1 MMIKQSPQ
9 TLPINPRK
17 LALLLSIMVAIMPFS
32 TDIYLSSVPQ
42 MAISLHADIHLIEQS
57 LSSFMFGVALG
68 QLMGGALSDIKGRKI
83 IALIGLSVYLMST
96 IAIIFVDSSRELLFW
111 RWIQAMGGGMA
122 TVTVGATVRD
132 FFYGNAAARMFATI
146 GIITLIAPL
155 GAPMLGTGLAALG
168 GWRSIFIFLVIYALV
183 VMICIWHFMP
193 RAKMPSQPL
202 NSQIFHKIKQ
212 NFVLVFRERESLGF
226 MFFQTA
232 GFAAMFV
239 FLTESSFVYM
249 NLYGLSSHQYSW
261 AFGANV
267 ITMMGF
273 NRITAYRLRTTPS
286 KNILLS
292 GVILQL
298 ICNLLM
304 TIVVWG
310 MDKPPFFLLLVLIMF
325 SIGSQGLVGSNTQ
338 ACFMSYFREV
348 AGSANAVLGTMQFLI
363 AAMVGWLTTLLHN
376 GSMHIMPTMMLIS
389 TGLGAVLLWAFSG
402 SAWRRKR

>member
-1 MMIKQSPQ
+1 MVDQSSRP
-9 TLPINPRK
+9 LSINPRK

-42 MAISLHADIHLIEQS
+42 MAVSLHADIHLIEQS

-68 QLMGGALSDIKGRKI
+68 QLMGGSLSDIKGRKI
-83 IALIGLSVYLMST
+83 IALIGLSVYLLSS
-96 IAIIFVDSSRELLFW
+96 IAIIFVDSAQELLFW

-132 FFYGNAAARMFATI
+132 FFHGNAAARMFATI
-146 GIITLIAPL
+146 GIITLVAPL
-155 GAPMLGTGLAALG
+155 GAPMLGTALAALG
-168 GWRSIFIFLVIYALV
+168 GWRSIFVFLVFYALV
-183 VMICIWHFMP
+183 VMICIWQFMP
-193 RAKMPSQPL
+193 RANMQIQPL
-202 NSQIFHKIKQ
+202 DSRVFGKIKR
-212 NFVLVFRERESLGF
+212 NFVLVFQERESLGF

-267 ITMMGF
+267 ITMMMF
-273 NRITAYRLRTTPS
+273 NRITAYRLRTTPA

-292 GVILQL
+292 GVVLQL
-298 ICNLLM
+298 FCNILL

-310 MDKPPFFLLLVLIMF
+310 LDKPPFFLLLLLIMF

-363 AAMVGWLTTLLHN
+363 AATVGWLTTLLHN
-376 GSMHIMPTMMLIS
+376 GTMRVMPTMMLIS
-389 TGLGAVLLWAFSG
+389 TSLGAVLLWAFSR
-402 SAWRRKR
+402 SAWHKHR

>member
-1 MMIKQSPQ
+1 MVDQSSRP
-9 TLPINPRK
+9 LSINPRK

-42 MAISLHADIHLIEQS
+42 MAVSLHADIHLIEQS

-68 QLMGGALSDIKGRKI
+68 QLMGGSLSDIKGRKI
-83 IALIGLSVYLMST
+83 IALIGLSVYLLSS
-96 IAIIFVDSSRELLFW
+96 IAIIFVDSAQELLFW

-132 FFYGNAAARMFATI
+132 FFHGNAAARMFATI
-146 GIITLIAPL
+146 GIITLVAPL
-155 GAPMLGTGLAALG
+155 GAPMLGTALAALG
-168 GWRSIFIFLVIYALV
+168 GWRSIFVFLVFYALV
-183 VMICIWHFMP
+183 VMICIWQFMP
-193 RAKMPSQPL
+193 RANMQIQPL
-202 NSQIFHKIKQ
+202 DSRVFGKIKR

-232 GFAAMFV
+232 GFVAMFV

-267 ITMMGF
+267 ITMMMF
-273 NRITAYRLRTTPS
+273 NRITAYRLRTTPA

-292 GVILQL
+292 GVVLQL
-298 ICNLLM
+298 FCNILL

-310 MDKPPFFLLLVLIMF
+310 LDKPPFFLLLLLIMF

-363 AAMVGWLTTLLHN
+363 AATVGWLTTLLHN
-376 GSMHIMPTMMLIS
+376 GTMRVMPTMMLIS
-389 TGLGAVLLWAFSG
+389 TSLGAVLLWAFSR
-402 SAWRRKR
+402 SAWHKHR

>member
-1 MMIKQSPQ
+1 MVDQSSRP
-9 TLPINPRK
+9 LSINPRK

-42 MAISLHADIHLIEQS
+42 MAVSLHADIHLIEQS

-68 QLMGGALSDIKGRKI
+68 QLMGGSLSDIKGRKI
-83 IALIGLSVYLMST
+83 IALIGLSVYLLSS
-96 IAIIFVDSSRELLFW
+96 IAIIFVDSAQELLFW

-132 FFYGNAAARMFATI
+132 FFHGNAAARMFATI
-146 GIITLIAPL
+146 GIITLVAPL
-155 GAPMLGTGLAALG
+155 GAPMLGTALAALG
-168 GWRSIFIFLVIYALV
+168 GWRTIFVFLVFYALV
-183 VMICIWHFMP
+183 VMICIWQFMP
-193 RAKMPSQPL
+193 RANMQVQPL
-202 NSQIFHKIKQ
+202 DSRVFGKIKQ

-267 ITMMGF
+267 ITMMMF
-273 NRITAYRLRTTPS
+273 NRVTAYRLRTTPA

-292 GVILQL
+292 GVVLQL
-298 ICNLLM
+298 FCNILL

-310 MDKPPFFLLLVLIMF
+310 LDKPPFFLLLLLIMF

-363 AAMVGWLTTLLHN
+363 AATVGWLTTLLHN
-376 GSMHIMPTMMLIS
+376 GTMRVMPTMMLIS
-389 TGLGAVLLWAFSG
+389 TSLGAVLLWAFSR
-402 SAWRRKR
+402 SAWHKHR

>member
-1 MMIKQSPQ
+1 MVDQSSRP
-9 TLPINPRK
+9 LSINPRK

-42 MAISLHADIHLIEQS
+42 MAVSLHADIHLIEQS

-68 QLMGGALSDIKGRKI
+68 QLMGGSLSDIKGRKI
-83 IALIGLSVYLMST
+83 IALIGLSVYLLSS
-96 IAIIFVDSSRELLFW
+96 IAIIFVDSAQELLFW

-132 FFYGNAAARMFATI
+132 FFHGNAAARMFATI
-146 GIITLIAPL
+146 GIITLVAPL
-155 GAPMLGTGLAALG
+155 GAPMLGTALAALG
-168 GWRSIFIFLVIYALV
+168 GWRTIFVFLVFYALV
-183 VMICIWHFMP
+183 VMICIWQFMP
-193 RAKMPSQPL
+193 RANMQIQPL
-202 NSQIFHKIKQ
+202 DSRVFGKIKR

-267 ITMMGF
+267 ITMMMF
-273 NRITAYRLRTTPS
+273 NRITAYRLRTTPA

-292 GVILQL
+292 GVVLQL
-298 ICNLLM
+298 FCNILL

-310 MDKPPFFLLLVLIMF
+310 LDKPPFFLLLLLIMF

-363 AAMVGWLTTLLHN
+363 AATVGWLTTLLHN
-376 GSMHIMPTMMLIS
+376 GTMRVMPTMMLIS
-389 TGLGAVLLWAFSG
+389 TSLGAVLLWAFSR
-402 SAWRRKR
+402 SAWHKHR

>member
-1 MMIKQSPQ
+1 MVDQSSRP
-9 TLPINPRK
+9 LSINPRK

-42 MAISLHADIHLIEQS
+42 MAVSLHADIHLIEQS

-68 QLMGGALSDIKGRKI
+68 QLMGGSLSDIKGRKI
-83 IALIGLSVYLMST
+83 IALIGLSVYLLSS
-96 IAIIFVDSSRELLFW
+96 IAIIFVDSAQELLFW

-122 TVTVGATVRD
+122 TGTVGATVRD
-132 FFYGNAAARMFATI
+132 FFHGNAAARMFATI
-146 GIITLIAPL
+146 GIITLVAPL
-155 GAPMLGTGLAALG
+155 GAPMLGTALAALG
-168 GWRSIFIFLVIYALV
+168 GWRSIFVFLLFYALV
-183 VMICIWHFMP
+183 VMICIWQFMP
-193 RAKMPSQPL
+193 RANMQIQPL
-202 NSQIFHKIKQ
+202 DSRVFGKIKR

-267 ITMMGF
+267 ITMMMF
-273 NRITAYRLRTTPS
+273 NRITAYRLRTTPA

-292 GVILQL
+292 GVVLQL
-298 ICNLLM
+298 FCNILL

-310 MDKPPFFLLLVLIMF
+310 LDKPPFFLLLLLIMF

-363 AAMVGWLTTLLHN
+363 AATVGWLTTLLHN
-376 GSMHIMPTMMLIS
+376 GTMRVMPTMMLIS
-389 TGLGAVLLWAFSG
+389 TSLGAVLLWAFSR
-402 SAWRRKR
+402 SAWHKHR

>member
-1 MMIKQSPQ
+1 MVDQSSRP
-9 TLPINPRK
+9 LSINPRK

-42 MAISLHADIHLIEQS
+42 MAVSLHADIHLIEQS

-68 QLMGGALSDIKGRKI
+68 QLMGGSLSDIKGRKI
-83 IALIGLSVYLMST
+83 IALIGLSVYLLSSIT
-96 IAIIFVDSSRELLFW
+96 IIFVDSAQELLFW

-132 FFYGNAAARMFATI
+132 FFHGNAAARMFATI
-146 GIITLIAPL
+146 GIITLVAPL
-155 GAPMLGTGLAALG
+155 GAPMLGTALAALG
-168 GWRSIFIFLVIYALV
+168 GWRSIFVFLVFYALV
-183 VMICIWHFMP
+183 VMICIWQFMP
-193 RAKMPSQPL
+193 RANMQIQPL
-202 NSQIFHKIKQ
+202 DSRVFGKIKR

-267 ITMMGF
+267 ITMMMF
-273 NRITAYRLRTTPS
+273 NRITAYRLRTTPA

-292 GVILQL
+292 GVVLQL
-298 ICNLLM
+298 FCNILL

-310 MDKPPFFLLLVLIMF
+310 LDKPPFFLLLLLIMF

-376 GSMHIMPTMMLIS
+376 GTMRVMPTMMLIS
-389 TGLGAVLLWAFSG
+389 TSLGAVLLWAFSR
-402 SAWRRKR
+402 SAWHKHR

>member
-1 MMIKQSPQ
+1 MIKQSPQ

-310 MDKPPFFLLLVLIMF
+310 MDKPPFFLLFILIMF
-325 SIGSQGLVGSNTQ
+325 SVGSQGLVGSNTQ

-376 GSMHIMPTMMLIS
+376 GSMHVMPTMMLIS

>member
-1 MMIKQSPQ
+1 
-9 TLPINPRK
+9 
-17 LALLLSIMVAIMPFS
+17 
-32 TDIYLSSVPQ
+32 
-42 MAISLHADIHLIEQS
+42 
-57 LSSFMFGVALG
+57 
-68 QLMGGALSDIKGRKI
+68 MGGSLSDIKGRKI
-83 IALIGLSVYLMST
+83 IALIGLSVYLLSS
-96 IAIIFVDSSRELLFW
+96 IAIIFVDSAQELLFW

-132 FFYGNAAARMFATI
+132 FFHGNAAARMFATI
-146 GIITLIAPL
+146 GIITLVAPL
-155 GAPMLGTGLAALG
+155 GAPMLGTALAALG
-168 GWRSIFIFLVIYALV
+168 GWRTIFVFLVFYALV
-183 VMICIWHFMP
+183 VMICIWQFMP
-193 RAKMPSQPL
+193 RANMQVQPL
-202 NSQIFHKIKQ
+202 DSRVFGKIKQ

-267 ITMMGF
+267 ITMMMF
-273 NRITAYRLRTTPS
+273 NRITAYRLRTTPA

-292 GVILQL
+292 GVVLQL
-298 ICNLLM
+298 FCNILL

-310 MDKPPFFLLLVLIMF
+310 LDKPPFFLLLLLIMF

-363 AAMVGWLTTLLHN
+363 AATVGWLTTLLHN
-376 GSMHIMPTMMLIS
+376 GTMRVMPTMMLIS
-389 TGLGAVLLWAFSG
+389 TSLGAVLLWAFSR
-402 SAWRRKR
+402 SAWHKHR

>member
-1 MMIKQSPQ
+1 MVDQSSRP
-9 TLPINPRK
+9 LSINPRK

-42 MAISLHADIHLIEQS
+42 MAVSLHADIHLIEQS

-68 QLMGGALSDIKGRKI
+68 QLMGGSLSDIKGRKI
-83 IALIGLSVYLMST
+83 IALIGLSVYLLSS
-96 IAIIFVDSSRELLFW
+96 IAIIFVDSAQELLFW

-132 FFYGNAAARMFATI
+132 FFHGNAAARMFATI
-146 GIITLIAPL
+146 GIITLVAPL
-155 GAPMLGTGLAALG
+155 GAPMLGTALAALG
-168 GWRSIFIFLVIYALV
+168 GWRSIFVFLVFYALV
-183 VMICIWHFMP
+183 VMICIWQFMP
-193 RAKMPSQPL
+193 RANMQIQPL
-202 NSQIFHKIKQ
+202 DSRVFGKIKR

-267 ITMMGF
+267 ITMMMF
-273 NRITAYRLRTTPS
+273 NRITAYRLRTTPA

-292 GVILQL
+292 GVVLQL
-298 ICNLLM
+298 FCNILL

-310 MDKPPFFLLLVLIMF
+310 LDKPPFFLLLLLIMF
-325 SIGSQGLVGSNTQ
+325 SIGSQGLVSSNTQ

-363 AAMVGWLTTLLHN
+363 AATVGWLTTLLHN
-376 GSMHIMPTMMLIS
+376 GTMRVMPTMMLIS
-389 TGLGAVLLWAFSG
+389 TSLGAVLLWAFSR
-402 SAWRRKR
+402 SAWHKHR

>member
-1 MMIKQSPQ
+1 MVDQSSRP
-9 TLPINPRK
+9 LSINPRK

-42 MAISLHADIHLIEQS
+42 MAVSLHADIHLIEQS

-68 QLMGGALSDIKGRKI
+68 QLMGGSLSDIKGRKI
-83 IALIGLSVYLMST
+83 IALIGLSVYLLSSIT
-96 IAIIFVDSSRELLFW
+96 IIFVDSAQELLFW

-132 FFYGNAAARMFATI
+132 FFHGNAAARMFATI
-146 GIITLIAPL
+146 GIITLVAPL
-155 GAPMLGTGLAALG
+155 GAPMLGTALAALG
-168 GWRSIFIFLVIYALV
+168 GWRTIFVFLVFYALV
-183 VMICIWHFMP
+183 VMICIWQFMP
-193 RAKMPSQPL
+193 RANMQIQPL
-202 NSQIFHKIKQ
+202 DSRVFGKIKR

-267 ITMMGF
+267 ITMMMF
-273 NRITAYRLRTTPS
+273 NRITAYRLRTTPA

-292 GVILQL
+292 GVVLQL
-298 ICNLLM
+298 FCNILL

-310 MDKPPFFLLLVLIMF
+310 LDKPPFFLLLLLIMF

-363 AAMVGWLTTLLHN
+363 AATVGWLTTLLHN
-376 GSMHIMPTMMLIS
+376 GTMRVMPTMMLIS
-389 TGLGAVLLWAFSG
+389 TSLGAVLLWAFSR
-402 SAWRRKR
+402 SAWHKHR

>member
-1 MMIKQSPQ
+1 MVDQSSRP
-9 TLPINPRK
+9 LSINPRK

-42 MAISLHADIHLIEQS
+42 MAVSLHADIHLIEQS

-68 QLMGGALSDIKGRKI
+68 QLVGGSLSDIKGRKI
-83 IALIGLSVYLMST
+83 IALIGLSVYLLSS
-96 IAIIFVDSSRELLFW
+96 IAIIFVDSAQELLFW

-132 FFYGNAAARMFATI
+132 FFHGNAAARMFATI
-146 GIITLIAPL
+146 GIITLVAPL
-155 GAPMLGTGLAALG
+155 GAPMLGTALAALG
-168 GWRSIFIFLVIYALV
+168 GWRSIFVFLVFYALV
-183 VMICIWHFMP
+183 VMICIWQFMP
-193 RAKMPSQPL
+193 RANMQIQPL
-202 NSQIFHKIKQ
+202 DSRVFGKIKR

-267 ITMMGF
+267 ITMMMF
-273 NRITAYRLRTTPS
+273 NRITAYRLRTTPA

-292 GVILQL
+292 GVVLQL
-298 ICNLLM
+298 FCNILL

-310 MDKPPFFLLLVLIMF
+310 LDKPPFFLLLLLIMF

-363 AAMVGWLTTLLHN
+363 AATVGWLTTLLHN
-376 GSMHIMPTMMLIS
+376 GTMRVMPTMMLIS
-389 TGLGAVLLWAFSG
+389 TSLGAVLLWAFSR
-402 SAWRRKR
+402 SAWHKHR

>member
-1 MMIKQSPQ
+1 MVDQSSRP
-9 TLPINPRK
+9 LSINPRK

-42 MAISLHADIHLIEQS
+42 MAVSLHADIHLIEQS

-68 QLMGGALSDIKGRKI
+68 QLMGGSLSDIKGRKI
-83 IALIGLSVYLMST
+83 IALIGLSVYLLSS
-96 IAIIFVDSSRELLFW
+96 IAIIFVDSAQELLFW

-132 FFYGNAAARMFATI
+132 FFHGNAAARMFATI
-146 GIITLIAPL
+146 GIITLVAPL
-155 GAPMLGTGLAALG
+155 GAPMLGTALAALG
-168 GWRSIFIFLVIYALV
+168 GWRTIFVFLVFYALV
-183 VMICIWHFMP
+183 VMICIWQFMP
-193 RAKMPSQPL
+193 RANMQVQPL
-202 NSQIFHKIKQ
+202 DSRVFGKIKR

-267 ITMMGF
+267 ITMMMF
-273 NRITAYRLRTTPS
+273 NRITAYRLRTTPA

-292 GVILQL
+292 GVVLQL
-298 ICNLLM
+298 FCNILL

-310 MDKPPFFLLLVLIMF
+310 LDKPPFFLLLLLIMF

-363 AAMVGWLTTLLHN
+363 AATVGWLTTLLHN
-376 GSMHIMPTMMLIS
+376 GTMRVMPTMMLIS
-389 TGLGAVLLWAFSG
+389 TSLGAVLLWAFSR
-402 SAWRRKR
+402 SAWHKHR

>member
-1 MMIKQSPQ
+1 MVDQSSRP
-9 TLPINPRK
+9 LSINPRK

-42 MAISLHADIHLIEQS
+42 MAVSLHADIHLIEQS

-68 QLMGGALSDIKGRKI
+68 QLMGGSLSDIKGRKI
-83 IALIGLSVYLMST
+83 IALIGLSVYLLSS
-96 IAIIFVDSSRELLFW
+96 IAIIFVDSAQELLFW

-132 FFYGNAAARMFATI
+132 FFHGNAAARMFATI
-146 GIITLIAPL
+146 GIITLVAPL
-155 GAPMLGTGLAALG
+155 GAPMLGTALAALG
-168 GWRSIFIFLVIYALV
+168 GWRTIFVFLVFYALV
-183 VMICIWHFMP
+183 VMICIWQFMP
-193 RAKMPSQPL
+193 RANMQVQPL
-202 NSQIFHKIKQ
+202 DSRVFGKIKQ
-212 NFVLVFRERESLGF
+212 NFVLVFQERESLGF

-267 ITMMGF
+267 ITMMMF
-273 NRITAYRLRTTPS
+273 NRITAYRLRTTPA

-292 GVILQL
+292 GVVLQL
-298 ICNLLM
+298 FCNILL

-310 MDKPPFFLLLVLIMF
+310 LDKPPFFLLLLLIMF

-363 AAMVGWLTTLLHN
+363 AATVGWLTTLLHN
-376 GSMHIMPTMMLIS
+376 GTMRVMPTMMLIS
-389 TGLGAVLLWAFSG
+389 TSLGAVLLWAFSR
-402 SAWRRKR
+402 SAWHKHR

>member
-1 MMIKQSPQ
+1 MVDQSSRP
-9 TLPINPRK
+9 LSINPRK

-42 MAISLHADIHLIEQS
+42 MAVSLHADIHLIEQS

-68 QLMGGALSDIKGRKI
+68 QLMGGSLSDIKGRKI
-83 IALIGLSVYLMST
+83 IALIGLSVYLLSS
-96 IAIIFVDSSRELLFW
+96 IAIIFVDSAQELLFW

-132 FFYGNAAARMFATI
+132 FFHGNAAARMFATI
-146 GIITLIAPL
+146 GIITLVAPL
-155 GAPMLGTGLAALG
+155 GAPMLGTALAALG
-168 GWRSIFIFLVIYALV
+168 GWRSIFVFLVFYALV
-183 VMICIWHFMP
+183 VMICIWQFMP
-193 RAKMPSQPL
+193 RANMQIQPL
-202 NSQIFHKIKQ
+202 DSRVFGKIKR

-267 ITMMGF
+267 ITMMMF
-273 NRITAYRLRTTPS
+273 NRITAYRLRTTPA

-292 GVILQL
+292 GVVLQL
-298 ICNLLM
+298 FCNILL

-310 MDKPPFFLLLVLIMF
+310 LDKPPFFLLLLLIMF

-376 GSMHIMPTMMLIS
+376 GTMRVMPTMMLIS
-389 TGLGAVLLWAFSG
+389 TSLGAVLLWAFSR
-402 SAWRRKR
+402 SAWHKHR

>member
-239 FLTESSFVYM
+239 FL
-249 NLYGLSSHQYSW
+249 N
-261 AFGANV
+261 
-267 ITMMGF
+267 
-273 NRITAYRLRTTPS
+273 
-286 KNILLS
+286 
-292 GVILQL
+292 
-298 ICNLLM
+298 
-304 TIVVWG
+304 
-310 MDKPPFFLLLVLIMF
+310 
-325 SIGSQGLVGSNTQ
+325 
-338 ACFMSYFREV
+338 
-348 AGSANAVLGTMQFLI
+348 
-363 AAMVGWLTTLLHN
+363 
-376 GSMHIMPTMMLIS
+376 
-389 TGLGAVLLWAFSG
+389 
-402 SAWRRKR
+402 

>member
-1 MMIKQSPQ
+1 MVDQSSRP
-9 TLPINPRK
+9 LSINPRK

-42 MAISLHADIHLIEQS
+42 MAVSLHADIHLIEQS

-68 QLMGGALSDIKGRKI
+68 QLMGGSLSDIKGRKI
-83 IALIGLSVYLMST
+83 IALIGLSVYLLSS
-96 IAIIFVDSSRELLFW
+96 IAIIFVDSAQELLFW

-132 FFYGNAAARMFATI
+132 FFHGNAAARMFATI
-146 GIITLIAPL
+146 GIITLVAPL
-155 GAPMLGTGLAALG
+155 GAPMLGTALAALG
-168 GWRSIFIFLVIYALV
+168 GWRTIFVFLVFYALV
-183 VMICIWHFMP
+183 VMICIWQFMP
-193 RAKMPSQPL
+193 RANMQVQPL
-202 NSQIFHKIKQ
+202 DSRVFGKIKQ

-267 ITMMGF
+267 ITMMMF
-273 NRITAYRLRTTPS
+273 NRITAYRLRTTPA

-292 GVILQL
+292 GVVLQL
-298 ICNLLM
+298 FCNILL

-310 MDKPPFFLLLVLIMF
+310 LDKPPFFLLLLLIMF

-363 AAMVGWLTTLLHN
+363 AATVGWLTTLLHN
-376 GSMHIMPTMMLIS
+376 DTMRVMPTMMLIS
-389 TGLGAVLLWAFSG
+389 TSLGAVLLWAFSR
-402 SAWRRKR
+402 SAWHKHR

>member
-1 MMIKQSPQ
+1 MVDQSSRP
-9 TLPINPRK
+9 LSINPRK
-17 LALLLSIMVAIMPFS
+17 LALLLSIIVAIMPFS

-42 MAISLHADIHLIEQS
+42 MAVSLHADIHLIEQS

-68 QLMGGALSDIKGRKI
+68 QLMGGSLSDIKGRKI
-83 IALIGLSVYLMST
+83 IALIGLSVYLLSS
-96 IAIIFVDSSRELLFW
+96 IAIIFVDSAQELLFW

-132 FFYGNAAARMFATI
+132 FFHGNAAARMFATI
-146 GIITLIAPL
+146 GIITLVAPL
-155 GAPMLGTGLAALG
+155 GAPMLGTALAALG
-168 GWRSIFIFLVIYALV
+168 GWRTIFVFLVFYALV
-183 VMICIWHFMP
+183 VMICIWQFMP
-193 RAKMPSQPL
+193 RANMQVQPL
-202 NSQIFHKIKQ
+202 DSRVFGKIKQ

-267 ITMMGF
+267 ITMMMF
-273 NRITAYRLRTTPS
+273 NRITAYRLRTTPA

-292 GVILQL
+292 GVVLQL
-298 ICNLLM
+298 FCNILL

-310 MDKPPFFLLLVLIMF
+310 LDKPPFFLLLLLIMF

-363 AAMVGWLTTLLHN
+363 AATVGWLTTLLHN
-376 GSMHIMPTMMLIS
+376 GTMRVMPTMMLIS
-389 TGLGAVLLWAFSG
+389 TSLGAVLLWAFSR
-402 SAWRRKR
+402 SAWHKHR

>member
-1 MMIKQSPQ
+1 MVDQSSRP
-9 TLPINPRK
+9 LSINPRK

-42 MAISLHADIHLIEQS
+42 MAVSLHADIHLIEQS

-68 QLMGGALSDIKGRKI
+68 QLMGGSLSDIKGRKI
-83 IALIGLSVYLMST
+83 IALIGLSVYLLSS
-96 IAIIFVDSSRELLFW
+96 IAIIFVDSAQELLFW

-132 FFYGNAAARMFATI
+132 FFHGNAAARMFATI
-146 GIITLIAPL
+146 GIITLVAPL
-155 GAPMLGTGLAALG
+155 GAPMLGTALAALG
-168 GWRSIFIFLVIYALV
+168 GWRSIFVFLVFYALV
-183 VMICIWHFMP
+183 VMICIWQFMP
-193 RAKMPSQPL
+193 RANMQIQPL
-202 NSQIFHKIKQ
+202 DSRVFGKIKR

-267 ITMMGF
+267 VTMMMF
-273 NRITAYRLRTTPS
+273 NRITAYRLRTTPA

-292 GVILQL
+292 GVVLQL
-298 ICNLLM
+298 FCNILL

-310 MDKPPFFLLLVLIMF
+310 LDKPPFFLLLLLIMF

-363 AAMVGWLTTLLHN
+363 AATVGWLTTLLHN
-376 GSMHIMPTMMLIS
+376 GTMRVMPTMMLIS
-389 TGLGAVLLWAFSG
+389 TSLGAVLLWAFSH
-402 SAWRRKR
+402 SAWHKHR

>member
-1 MMIKQSPQ
+1 MVDQSSRP
-9 TLPINPRK
+9 LSINPRK

-42 MAISLHADIHLIEQS
+42 MAVSLHADIHLIEQS

-68 QLMGGALSDIKGRKI
+68 QLMGGSLSDIKGRKI
-83 IALIGLSVYLMST
+83 IALIGLSVYLLSS
-96 IAIIFVDSSRELLFW
+96 IAIIFVDSAQELLFW

-132 FFYGNAAARMFATI
+132 FFHGNAAARMFATI
-146 GIITLIAPL
+146 GIITLVAPL
-155 GAPMLGTGLAALG
+155 GAPMLGTALAALG
-168 GWRSIFIFLVIYALV
+168 GWRSIFVFLVFYALV
-183 VMICIWHFMP
+183 VMMCIWQFMP
-193 RAKMPSQPL
+193 RANMQVQPL
-202 NSQIFHKIKQ
+202 DSRVFGKIKQ

-267 ITMMGF
+267 ITMMMF

-292 GVILQL
+292 GVVLQL
-298 ICNLLM
+298 FCNILL

-310 MDKPPFFLLLVLIMF
+310 LDKPPFFLLLLLIMF

-363 AAMVGWLTTLLHN
+363 AATVGWLTTLLHN
-376 GSMHIMPTMMLIS
+376 GTMRVMPTMMLIS
-389 TGLGAVLLWAFSG
+389 TSLGAVLLWAFSR
-402 SAWRRKR
+402 SAWHKHR

>member
-1 MMIKQSPQ
+1 MVDQSSRP
-9 TLPINPRK
+9 LSINPRK

-42 MAISLHADIHLIEQS
+42 MAVSLHADIHVIEQS

-68 QLMGGALSDIKGRKI
+68 QLMGGSLSDIKGRKI
-83 IALIGLSVYLMST
+83 IALIGLSVYLLSS
-96 IAIIFVDSSRELLFW
+96 IAIIFVDSAQELLFW

-132 FFYGNAAARMFATI
+132 FFHGNAAARMFATI
-146 GIITLIAPL
+146 GIITLVAPL
-155 GAPMLGTGLAALG
+155 GAPMLGTALAALG
-168 GWRSIFIFLVIYALV
+168 GWRSIFVFLVFYALV
-183 VMICIWHFMP
+183 VMICIWQFMP
-193 RAKMPSQPL
+193 RANMQVQPL
-202 NSQIFHKIKQ
+202 DSRVFGKIKQ

-267 ITMMGF
+267 IIMMMF
-273 NRITAYRLRTTPS
+273 NRITAYRLRTTPA

-292 GVILQL
+292 GVVLQL
-298 ICNLLM
+298 FCNILL

-310 MDKPPFFLLLVLIMF
+310 LDKPPFFLLLLLIMF

-363 AAMVGWLTTLLHN
+363 AATVGWLTTLLHN
-376 GSMHIMPTMMLIS
+376 GTMRVMPTMMLIS
-389 TGLGAVLLWAFSG
+389 TSLGAVLLWAFSR
-402 SAWRRKR
+402 SAWHKHR

>member
-1 MMIKQSPQ
+1 MVDQSSRP
-9 TLPINPRK
+9 LSINPRK

-42 MAISLHADIHLIEQS
+42 MAVSLHADIHLIEQS

-68 QLMGGALSDIKGRKI
+68 QLMGGSLSDIKGRKI
-83 IALIGLSVYLMST
+83 IALIGLSVYLLSS
-96 IAIIFVDSSRELLFW
+96 IAIIFVDSAQELLFW

-132 FFYGNAAARMFATI
+132 FFHGNAAARMFATI
-146 GIITLIAPL
+146 GIITLVAPL
-155 GAPMLGTGLAALG
+155 GAPMLGTALAALG
-168 GWRSIFIFLVIYALV
+168 GWRTIFVFLVFYALV
-183 VMICIWHFMP
+183 VMICIWQFMP
-193 RAKMPSQPL
+193 RANMQVQPL
-202 NSQIFHKIKQ
+202 DSRVFGKIKQ
-212 NFVLVFRERESLGF
+212 NFVLVFQERESLGF

-267 ITMMGF
+267 VTMMMF
-273 NRITAYRLRTTPS
+273 NRITAYRLRTTPA

-292 GVILQL
+292 GVVLQL
-298 ICNLLM
+298 FCNILL

-310 MDKPPFFLLLVLIMF
+310 LDKPPFFLLLLLIMF

-363 AAMVGWLTTLLHN
+363 AATVGWLTTLLHN
-376 GSMHIMPTMMLIS
+376 GTMRVMPTMMLIS
-389 TGLGAVLLWAFSG
+389 TSLGAVLLWAFSR
-402 SAWRRKR
+402 SAWHKHR

>member
-1 MMIKQSPQ
+1 MVDQSSRP
-9 TLPINPRK
+9 LSINPRK

-42 MAISLHADIHLIEQS
+42 MAVSLHADIHLIEQS

-68 QLMGGALSDIKGRKI
+68 QLMGGSLSDIKGRKI
-83 IALIGLSVYLMST
+83 IALIGLSVYLLSS
-96 IAIIFVDSSRELLFW
+96 IAIIFVDSAQELLFW

-132 FFYGNAAARMFATI
+132 FFHGNAAARMFATI
-146 GIITLIAPL
+146 GIITLVAPL
-155 GAPMLGTGLAALG
+155 GAPMLGTALAALG
-168 GWRSIFIFLVIYALV
+168 GWRTIFVFLVFYALV
-183 VMICIWHFMP
+183 VMICIWQFMP
-193 RAKMPSQPL
+193 RANMQVQPL
-202 NSQIFHKIKQ
+202 DSRVFGKIKQ

-232 GFAAMFV
+232 GFATMFV

-267 ITMMGF
+267 ITMMMF
-273 NRITAYRLRTTPS
+273 NRITAYRLRTTPA

-292 GVILQL
+292 GVVLQL
-298 ICNLLM
+298 FCNILL

-310 MDKPPFFLLLVLIMF
+310 LDKPPFFLLLLLIMF

-363 AAMVGWLTTLLHN
+363 AATVGWLTTLLHN
-376 GSMHIMPTMMLIS
+376 GTMRVMPTMMLIS
-389 TGLGAVLLWAFSG
+389 TSLGAVLLWAFSR
-402 SAWRRKR
+402 SAWHKHR